1 MGNSASIQ
9 KINFEDMQEAIFEE
23 RKKYIIINTMSLNK
37 QDCLIKNTIP
47 CKKETEFV
55 NTILKE
61 GYDRGGLTSNDS
73 YPYLFILYGENAT
86 DETVYK
92 KYEQLI
98 SLGITNRNIMIY
110 SGGMFEWLLLQD
122 IYGDDEFP
130 TTTKELDILK
140 YKGVP
145 AKYYLTM

>member
-1 MGNSASIQ
+1 MGNSPSIQ
-9 KINFEDMQEAIFEE
+9 KINFEDMQEAVFEE
-23 RKKYIIINTMSLNK
+23 KNKYAIINTMSLNK
-37 QDCLIKNTIP
+37 QECLIKQTIP
-47 CKKETEFV
+47 CKKETDFI

-61 GYDRGGLTSNDS
+61 GYDRGGTTTTDRF
-73 YPYLFILYGENAT
+73 PCLFILYGENAT